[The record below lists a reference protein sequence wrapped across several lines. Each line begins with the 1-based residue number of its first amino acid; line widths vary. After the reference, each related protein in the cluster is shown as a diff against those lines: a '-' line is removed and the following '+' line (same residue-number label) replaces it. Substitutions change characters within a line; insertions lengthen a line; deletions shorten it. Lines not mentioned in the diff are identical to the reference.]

1 MAYIERKVNKY
12 GAIKTE
18 YNGAKYD
25 SRFEAS
31 VARDLDIRLRA
42 GEIKEWERQF
52 KVEMW
57 AYDCHG
63 KRAMKV
69 SHKIDFRVHEHD
81 GSYTLLEAKGIETA
95 DYKMRRNW
103 LEAFWLPEN
112 LDHVYM
118 VVKERS
124 GYVNSQRKTKLKELK
139 T

>member
-1 MAYIERKVNKY
+1 MVYTVRHVNKY

-18 YNGAKYD
+18 YGGYKYD
-25 SRFEAS
+25 SKFEAS

-52 KVEMW
+52 KLEMW

-63 KRAMKV
+63 KRAMKT
-69 SHKIDFRVHEHD
+69 SHKVDFRVHELD
-81 GSYTLLEAKGIETA
+81 GSFTLLEAKGVETA

-103 LEAFWLPEN
+103 MEAFWLPEN
-112 LDHVYM
+112 PDHVYS

-124 GYVNSQRKTKLKELK
+124 SYKRAIPRRNGVVT
-139 T
+139 